1 MCVCVCV
8 CVYLHISHILSCCTK
23 VLFCSQKK
31 RHKYR
36 NSAQSRSEVCTG
48 RRELIFYKG
57 SVLTAAAV
65 TLVDGFR
72 DAVLQRGFY
81 HVGHLTVT
89 IRKLK
94 HLTLSAYRTLCE
106 KSQHHRSTDAVLQ
119 QCVVGLLTHVL
130 LCYLDRR
137 ETLNLLF
144 VCRRG
149 TRIFKLI

>member
-1 MCVCVCV
+1 MCIYIYHTF
-8 CVYLHISHILSCCTK
+8 YLVAQKYYFAH
-23 VLFCSQKK
+23 KK

-106 KSQHHRSTDAVLQ
+106 NLNITDQPMLCSSSVWSVFLPTCS
-119 QCVVGLLTHVL
+119 CVIWTVGRLL
-130 LCYLDRR
+130 
-137 ETLNLLF
+137 
-144 VCRRG
+144 
-149 TRIFKLI
+149 IFSLSAGGGPVFSN